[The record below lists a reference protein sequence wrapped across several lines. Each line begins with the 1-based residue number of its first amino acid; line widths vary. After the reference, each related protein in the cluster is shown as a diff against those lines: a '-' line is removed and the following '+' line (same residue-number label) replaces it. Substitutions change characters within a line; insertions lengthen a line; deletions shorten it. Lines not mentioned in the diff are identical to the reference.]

1 MSLGTKLIRGDRCR
15 RHSLSELM
23 KWQKKIPF
31 HSINFINYKFEGTD
45 ITTTRL
51 ETGHSTTE
59 GNKRRKKGNLRSIIT
74 LLLASF
80 YINKRMR
87 NELN

>member
-1 MSLGTKLIRGDRCR
+1 VA
-15 RHSLSELM
+15 E
-23 KWQKKIPF
+23 KIPF